1 MRSAEILAS
10 SFVDLSDTLDA
21 PWALGTVETCEAAG
35 YFLQVGG
42 TTIPFYTLFFY
53 LFFEKC
59 GSRTGCLLKSLC
71 PNDYNWQ

>member
-1 MRSAEILAS
+1 MILRSHSRIIFGLSIADIMRSAEILAS

-53 LFFEKC
+53 
-59 GSRTGCLLKSLC
+59 
-71 PNDYNWQ
+71 

>member
-53 LFFEKC
+53 YFF
-59 GSRTGCLLKSLC
+59 
-71 PNDYNWQ
+71 